1 LILLNFV
8 ALTGSKANGNIN
20 PKDSLKDGSIK
31 PIDLYLDGNQN
42 IVDSKVIAFEKALE
56 DFTQQIARKKRKYKR
71 ESKFLEYVFYKTHH
85 KFLKNYVLYSSLG
98 DLIENSNY
106 DCVAGTALYALILER
121 LDIDYTIKEFDYHV
135 LLIAKT
141 DSKEFL
147 FESTDPIDGFVKNK
161 SEINKRIQFYT
172 IPELEN
178 GAVQSIGAK
187 EKLNQ
192 QSYSVNNDINIQQ
205 LAGLQFY
212 NMAVKSYNETD
223 YIQAIQN
230 LEKGIRHYNANR
242 FQVFLEILLDNLEDN
257 STINT
262 EDINHYLYKYRRR
275 TFAKK

>member
-1 LILLNFV
+1 MILLNFI
-8 ALTGSKANGNIN
+8 APTGSKANGNIN

-31 PIDLYLDGNQN
+31 AISLYLEGNQN
-42 IVDSKVIAFEKALE
+42 IVDSKVIAFEKELE
-56 DFTQQIARKKRKYKR
+56 GFIEQIARKKRKYKR

-85 KFLKNYVLYSSLG
+85 KFLKNYMLYSSFG

-141 DSKEFL
+141 DSGEVL
-147 FESTDPIDGFVKNK
+147 FESTDPINGFVKSK

-172 IPELEN
+172 TPELEN
-178 GAVQSIGAK
+178 GAIKSIGAK
-187 EKLNQ
+187 EKLDQ

-212 NMAVKSYNETD
+212 NMAVKSYNQTD
-223 YIQAIQN
+223 YIQAIQS
-230 LEKGIRHYNANR
+230 LEKGIRHYNSNR
-242 FQVFLEILLDNLEDN
+242 FQVFLGILLDKTNEVSHHTTLN
-257 STINT
+257 ST
-262 EDINHYLYKYRRR
+262 
-275 TFAKK
+275 KK